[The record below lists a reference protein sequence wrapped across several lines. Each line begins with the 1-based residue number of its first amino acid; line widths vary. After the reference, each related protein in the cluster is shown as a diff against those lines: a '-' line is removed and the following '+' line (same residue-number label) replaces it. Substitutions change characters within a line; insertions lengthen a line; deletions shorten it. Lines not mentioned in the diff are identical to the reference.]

1 MATILIVGASKGIGL
16 ETAQQLRQA
25 GHTVIGTSRNPS
37 DDSLLPLDVTDE
49 SSIDHFMSLLETQ
62 SLDGMVYSAGYD
74 LYSAA
79 EDTSMDDL
87 HAQIDANFL
96 GAVRMTRAIL
106 PKLRE
111 QGGGKLIF
119 LSSLGGLSALPFN
132 SAYSASKFA
141 LEGYVESLRYELIP
155 LNIYASL
162 IVPGQ
167 VRTKTLATSIQSV
180 EQPSNYGVSSLQLAE
195 KARQA
200 GEQAKLMPEAVARLI
215 MGVIQNPRP
224 RLRYLVGTQ
233 ARLVITLR
241 RWLPERLFEN
251 FIMRQFVKPVLKQG

>member
-1 MATILIVGASKGIGL
+1 MSVILIVGASKGIGL
-16 ETAQQLRQA
+16 ETAQQLRQG
-25 GHTVIGTSRNPS
+25 GHTVIGTSRKPA

-49 SSIDHFMSLLETQ
+49 SSIDYFMSLLQ
-62 SLDGMVYSAGYD
+62 GQMLDVMVYSAGYD

-87 HAQIDANFL
+87 YAQIDANFL
-96 GAVRMTRAIL
+96 GAVRMTRAVL

-119 LSSLGGLSALPFN
+119 LSSLGGLNALPFN

-155 LNIYASL
+155 LNIFVSL

-180 EQPSNYGVSSLQLAE
+180 KRPSHYGVSSIQLAE

-200 GEQAKLMPEAVARLI
+200 GEQAKLAPEAVAQLI
-215 MGVIQNPRP
+215 VDVIENPRP

-233 ARLVITLR
+233 ARLVVALR
-241 RWLPERLFEN
+241 TWLPERLFES
-251 FIMRQFVKPVLKQG
+251 FIMRQFVKPVL

>member
-1 MATILIVGASKGIGL
+1 MAVILIIGASKGIGL
-16 ETAQQLRQA
+16 ETAQLLRQA
-25 GHTVIGTSRNPS
+25 GHTVIGTCRKPS
-37 DDSLLPLDVTDE
+37 NDGLLPLDVTDK
-49 SSIDHFMSLLETQ
+49 SSIDHFMSLLQ
-62 SLDGMVYSAGYD
+62 GQVLDGMVYSAGYD
-74 LYSAA
+74 LYAAA

-87 HAQIDANFL
+87 RAQVDANFL
-96 GAVRMTRAIL
+96 GAVRMTRAVL

-111 QGGGKLIF
+111 KGGGKLIF

-155 LNIYASL
+155 LNIFASL

-167 VRTKTLATSIQSV
+167 VRTNTLTTSIQSI
-180 EQPSNYGVSSLQLAE
+180 EQPSNYGVSSLLLAE

-200 GEQAKLMPEAVARLI
+200 GEQAKLMPEEVAQLI
-215 MGVIQNPRP
+215 VDVIENPRP

-233 ARLVITLR
+233 AKLVVALR
-241 RWLPERLFEN
+241 TWLPEPLFEN
-251 FIMRQFVKPVLKQG
+251 FIMRQFVKPILKQS